1 MTTASIRRT
10 DKKFRGK
17 PRKSAGRAKVREV
30 SIFDKMLRAMP
41 VSEEQVQKGLT
52 WGLIGVFI
60 LGAYSVAHYT
70 GMIERAADQI
80 ATSVGAAGFEVKRVE
95 VIGVNRIDERKVYE
109 ITLAQKDRSM
119 MHVDIDQVRADL
131 MGNGW
136 IKDARIS
143 RRLPDTLVVD
153 IVEREPAAV
162 WQRGGQLSLI
172 DNTGHP
178 LEQISRDELPDLP
191 VIVGNNA
198 NEKVPE
204 LRKLLNHVPAL
215 SPLVT
220 GATWIGNRRW
230 NLEFDSGETL
240 ALPEGE
246 ETAAAALLN
255 FARMDGVNRLLGR
268 GVLHFDLRDPER
280 AYLRMP
286 PKDGTQNESASN
298 GESGTEG

>member
-1 MTTASIRRT
+1 MTAASVRRT
-10 DKKFRGK
+10 NKKPKAK
-17 PRKSAGRAKVREV
+17 PRKGGRKKVRQV
-30 SIFDKMLRAMP
+30 SIFDKILRAMP
-41 VSEEQVQKGLT
+41 VTEAQVQKGLT
-52 WGLIGVFI
+52 WGLVGVFV

-70 GMIERAADQI
+70 GINERISSQI
-80 ATSVGAAGFEVKRVE
+80 AATVGNAGFEVKRVE
-95 VIGVNRIDERKVYE
+95 VTGVNRIDELKVYE

-119 MHVDIDQVRADL
+119 MLVDIDQVRDDL

-143 RRLPDTLVVD
+143 RRLPDTLVVE
-153 IVEREPAAV
+153 IIEREPAAV
-162 WQRGGQLSLI
+162 WQRDGKLSLI
-172 DNTGHP
+172 DRTGYP
-178 LEQISRDELPDLP
+178 LQQIGPEEMPDLP
-191 VIVGNNA
+191 VIVGKKA
-198 NEKVPE
+198 NKRVPE
-204 LRKLLNHVPAL
+204 LTKLLDVAPAL
-215 SPLVT
+215 SPMVT

-268 GVLHFDLRDPER
+268 GVVHFDLRDSER

-286 PKDGTQNESASN
+286 PKAKTSSEP
-298 GESGTEG
+298 EG

>member
-1 MTTASIRRT
+1 MTAASIRQT
-10 DKKFRGK
+10 NKKARGR
-17 PRKSAGRAKVREV
+17 PKSSKAKVRHV
-30 SIFDKMLRAMP
+30 SIFDKILRAMP
-41 VSEEQVQKGLT
+41 VTEAQVQKGLT
-52 WGLIGVFI
+52 WGLVGVFV

-70 GMIERAADQI
+70 GIIDRVSSQI
-80 ATSVGAAGFEVKRVE
+80 AATVGAAGFEVKRVE
-95 VIGVNRIDERKVYE
+95 VTGVNRIDELKVYE

-119 MHVDIDQVRADL
+119 MQVDIDQVRTDL
-131 MGNGW
+131 MDNGW

-153 IVEREPAAV
+153 IIEREPAAV
-162 WQRGGQLSLI
+162 WQRDGQLSLI
-172 DNTGHP
+172 DKTGYP
-178 LEQISRDELPDLP
+178 LEQISKEEIPDLP
-191 VIVGNNA
+191 IIVGKKA

-204 LRKLLNHVPAL
+204 LTKLLNHAPAL
-215 SPLVT
+215 SPMVT

-240 ALPEGE
+240 ALPEGK

-268 GVLHFDLRDPER
+268 GVLHFDLRDSER

-286 PKDGTQNESASN
+286 PK
-298 GESGTEG
+298 EGDEPEG